1 MRLKRDF
8 MNFYFRIV
16 SWKGIKSVCLRRFI
30 TANAIDFILS
40 FGHDS
45 RSRKAGY
52 KKRTPRVRYAV
63 PLGSDASDPRG
74 TVEKTK
80 ISVLSFRGGEIL
92 ALYHYPA
99 LFFLRYFV
107 FLIFFCIFE
116 LEFCKNESVSWV
128 LQEELRVLLF
138 VTL

>member
-1 MRLKRDF
+1 M
-8 MNFYFRIV
+8 
-16 SWKGIKSVCLRRFI
+16 RRFI

-74 TVEKTK
+74 TLKEVEKIRVEKHLPSWK
-80 ISVLSFRGGEIL
+80 IYAEGLLAEI
-92 ALYHYPA
+92 
-99 LFFLRYFV
+99 R
-107 FLIFFCIFE
+107 
-116 LEFCKNESVSWV
+116 
-128 LQEELRVLLF
+128 
-138 VTL
+138 